1 LEPNA
6 EPAVFSFMDRSFEE
20 IRAEVLELDRESQ
33 RKLADEIEENLSEP
47 DEEWRTEI
55 KRRLEEYQR
64 GEGTSVTAEESIA
77 NARRKLEQAKR
88 DRGWL

>member
-1 LEPNA
+1 LERKN

-33 RKLADEIEENLSEP
+33 RRLADEIEENLSEP
-47 DEEWRTEI
+47 DEEWRAEI

-64 GEGTSVTAEESIA
+64 GGGTSVTAEESIV